1 MLKKL
6 AVLKLQNKISVDMH
20 LYITYTY
27 EYVHTHMYRHIYISL
42 KRTLENKNFKYKGQR
57 SWQTIQNK
65 TGTRTPPNMVKL
77 QKKFLKVYFCL
88 KQHRS
93 TEA

>member
-27 EYVHTHMYRHIYISL
+27 EYVHTHMYRDIYISL

-57 SWQTIQNK
+57 S
-65 TGTRTPPNMVKL
+65 
-77 QKKFLKVYFCL
+77 
-88 KQHRS
+88 
-93 TEA
+93 

>member
-57 SWQTIQNK
+57 S
-65 TGTRTPPNMVKL
+65 
-77 QKKFLKVYFCL
+77 
-88 KQHRS
+88 
-93 TEA
+93 